1 MDFTEN
7 SLIRLYDDCVREH
20 TRLLNDLRIQNP
32 NSDPE
37 GGEKKKNQ
45 FIYKN
50 INLLNQLM
58 TTLMKLR
65 DLKKKMAMSDSI

>member
-20 TRLLNDLRIQNP
+20 TRLLNDLRTQPTAEDN
-32 NSDPE
+32 D
-37 GGEKKKNQ
+37 KKRNAS
-45 FIYKN
+45 IYKQ

-65 DLKKKMAMSDSI
+65 DAKKKQVASEF